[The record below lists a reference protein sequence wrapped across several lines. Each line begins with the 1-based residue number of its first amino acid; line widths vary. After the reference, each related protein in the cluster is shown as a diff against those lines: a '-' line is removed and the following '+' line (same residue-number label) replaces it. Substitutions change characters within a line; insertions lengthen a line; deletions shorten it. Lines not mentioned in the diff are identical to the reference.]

1 MAPRPPGRARRGAQ
15 AVGPGGGRGGAAR
28 AVPSPS
34 CRSPPPVRSGAPRRW
49 ARPAADK
56 VSGRRGDARARLQG
70 AERRRARLGSAR
82 PDRGAGLGQAPV
94 RRRRSGGGGGGAGFS
109 SPAGFPLWSIPVG
122 ARERSP
128 AGPGRSGIW
137 SRGAGPALAP
147 RSRRPRGRGGLG
159 RQAAAAAP
167 AAGAPPPGCW
177 TGTAGCCATA
187 LSTWRSTRR
196 CPSPNP
202 AKGPAPASRAA
213 VSIRPAS
220 ATRAGWATSASTA
233 RAGSSKCLRR
243 TPNLSLAPQRRGLP
257 PTPVPSWSGV
267 PGLGAAPSAAFL
279 RAPRLGDT
287 DPAPSARHRPPWTRS
302 HSWWST
308 CPLPVFF
315 PDRQKFLTQLR
326 CQTPFC

>member
-15 AVGPGGGRGGAAR
+15 AVGPSGGRGGAAR
-28 AVPSPS
+28 GVPSHS
-34 CRSPPPVRSGAPRRW
+34 RRSPPPARSGAPRRW

-94 RRRRSGGGGGGAGFS
+94 RRRSGGGGAVVS

-122 ARERSP
+122 ARQRSP
-128 AGPGRSGIW
+128 AGPGRWGRW

-159 RQAAAAAP
+159 RQAAAAA
-167 AAGAPPPGCW
+167 GAPPPGCW
-177 TGTAGCCATA
+177 TGTAGCCAMA

-213 VSIRPAS
+213 VSTPPAS
-220 ATRAGWATSASTA
+220 ATRDGWATSASTA

-243 TPNLSLAPQRRGLP
+243 TLLP
-257 PTPVPSWSGV
+257 S
-267 PGLGAAPSAAFL
+267 
-279 RAPRLGDT
+279 
-287 DPAPSARHRPPWTRS
+287 PAPSLLGPGSPGWERPLALPSSGPRASEIPTLRPAPGTTAVDAKPLWVVYLSAAR
-302 HSWWST
+302 
-308 CPLPVFF
+308 LF
-315 PDRQKFLTQLR
+315 P
-326 CQTPFC
+326 